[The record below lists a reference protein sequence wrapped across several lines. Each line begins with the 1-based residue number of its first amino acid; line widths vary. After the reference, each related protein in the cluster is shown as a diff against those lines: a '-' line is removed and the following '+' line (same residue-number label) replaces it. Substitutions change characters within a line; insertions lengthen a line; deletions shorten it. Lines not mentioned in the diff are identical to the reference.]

1 MQLTQVIQ
9 LRNDFELIT
18 KDYNMPEGSAID
30 TIEWFLENGHRSNS
44 LRNGFKDAQEIA
56 KKIRTGQVIL
66 NRISRGDYPAP
77 FGGFKMS
84 GNGREHGLFGIDEY
98 LEVQAVIT

>member
-44 LRNGFKDAQEIA
+44 LRKGFDTALNLA
-56 KKIRTGQVIL
+56 KRIKEFSDGCTKKTRTRKQVRQL
-66 NRISRGDYPAP
+66 
-77 FGGFKMS
+77 
-84 GNGREHGLFGIDEY
+84 
-98 LEVQAVIT
+98 

>member
-18 KDYNMPEGSAID
+18 KDYNMPEGSTID

-44 LRNGFKDAQEIA
+44 LRNGFKEAKEIA
-56 KKIRTGQVIL
+56 KVIKEYSDGCTKKTRGRKQV
-66 NRISRGDYPAP
+66 
-77 FGGFKMS
+77 
-84 GNGREHGLFGIDEY
+84 REF
-98 LEVQAVIT
+98 